1 MSLYLSKRQLL
12 SFSAMLVA
20 LQGIA
25 IPQSVLAQAQQQYV
39 VNGQPVSENIGKAMI
54 LCKNAGE
61 MLMSAGKPEKALEM
75 LTEAEQLAPELPEVQ
90 NNLGMALAKVGRTDE
105 AIVHVEKAVALNP
118 NLPAAEMT
126 LGSLYQSVGRT
137 EDAIRVFK
145 DFQNRHPNSDLM
157 PKVKG
162 LISMLESESKLRSQQ
177 DAKDAKDANGAN
189 GANGAGK
196 DDYFNAIS
204 MGGAITKWTAK
215 NMPIK
220 VYLAPSQSVA
230 GYKPSYL
237 DAVKAS
243 FQEWADSSEG
253 KISFVYVSDK
263 DKSDISFA
271 FSNDIKAVSN
281 PAEGGEAKIYP
292 GPQGI
297 TTAQIVVLT
306 LDPSPGQRMN
316 DGLMRWIC
324 LHEIGHSLGLMGHS
338 PQHNDVMYS
347 SMPLSTGDRG
357 LSERD
362 KNTVKRLYS
371 DSVAV
376 HKAEITIAT
385 DTTNPLTLNNEGAT
399 ALNSG
404 NLEMAMERL
413 EKAHKID
420 PSLKVVK
427 QNLAQAYCIKAMR
440 TAQSGKIPDAD
451 TWFKKSVA
459 LLDGGSSSPSEQM
472 VLRSYAVYLRLANRV
487 AEATKIESSLKSRT
501 TTK

>member
-1 MSLYLSKRQLL
+1 MSLYPSKRQLL
-12 SFSAMLVA
+12 SISALLII
-20 LQGIA
+20 LQGIT
-25 IPQSVLAQAQQQYV
+25 ITLPPGGNAQAQQQYV
-39 VNGQPVSENIGKAMI
+39 VNGQPVSENVGKAMI

-61 MLMSAGKPEKALEM
+61 MLMSSGKPEKALEM

-145 DFQNRHPNSDLM
+145 AFQTHHPNSDLL

-162 LISMLESESKLRSQQ
+162 LVTMLESESKLRAQQ
-177 DAKDAKDANGAN
+177 EGNGA
-189 GANGAGK
+189 AGAGK
-196 DDYFNAIS
+196 DDYFNSIS
-204 MGGAITKWTAK
+204 MSGAITKWTAK
-215 NMPIK
+215 NMPLK
-220 VYLAPSQSVA
+220 VYLAPAQSVA

-237 DAVKAS
+237 EAVKAS
-243 FQEWADSSEG
+243 FQEWADSSDG
-253 KISFVYVSDK
+253 KISFQYVPDK
-263 DKSDISFA
+263 DKSNISFA

-306 LDPSPGQRMN
+306 LDPSPGQAMN

-347 SMPLSTGDRG
+347 SMPLSTGNRG
-357 LSERD
+357 LSDRD

-371 DSVAV
+371 DAVTV
-376 HKAEITIAT
+376 HKAESAIAT

-399 ALNSG
+399 ALNAG
-404 NLEMAMERL
+404 NLELAIERL

-420 PSLKVVK
+420 QSLKVVK
-427 QNLAQAYCIKAMR
+427 QNLAQAYCIKAMK
-440 TAQSGKIPDAD
+440 TAQVGKTADAD
-451 TWFKKSVA
+451 AIFKKSVA

-487 AEATKIESSLKSRT
+487 PEATKIESALKSRT
-501 TTK
+501 AK